1 MKKVEK
7 LANEIRESM
16 QGWQIDLEGH
26 LESINDILNKHA
38 PIEKPFP
45 KYMIIEDE
53 LLAPDEHGTVVYFYD
68 TGVGTVHIGS
78 DGFGVGHY
86 SDRWTM
92 QDFKDC
98 EIQVK
103 P

>member
-16 QGWQIDLEGH
+16 QGWQVDLEGH

-45 KYMIIEDE
+45 KHMVS
-53 LLAPDEHGTVVYFYD
+53 LKGTVVLWED
-68 TGVGTVHIGS
+68 NKKGIVQKAGLHTTWDLGQVCTGTI
-78 DGFGVGHY
+78 FRY
-86 SDRWTM
+86 
-92 QDFKDC
+92 FKDC